1 MLVKKH
7 QNHQILELPVCCKC
21 CSTGNVVTSRQGV
34 ADAIAERRSMII
46 AKSAMDGRRYET
58 GKLFEINGRNMGDG

>member
-1 MLVKKH
+1 MTHARKKH
-7 QNHQILELPVCCKC
+7 QNHQMLELPVC

-34 ADAIAERRSMII
+34 ADAIAERRSMIN